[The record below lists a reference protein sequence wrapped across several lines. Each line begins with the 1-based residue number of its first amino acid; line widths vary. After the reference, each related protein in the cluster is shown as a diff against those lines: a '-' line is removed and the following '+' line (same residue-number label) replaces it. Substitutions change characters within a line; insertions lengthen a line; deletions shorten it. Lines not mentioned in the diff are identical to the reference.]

1 MSYYQEGHN
10 GTVKKISECSNPFQ
24 ILYSLS
30 SLFGRIYP
38 IIGFQRFGSQAKLDI
53 SNHRSDISS
62 RCHVPEAWQ
71 AAQVRHIDPR
81 SDICIQLDIL
91 GPHRVLEAW

>member
-1 MSYYQEGHN
+1 MEPS
-10 GTVKKISECSNPFQ
+10 KKISECSNPFQ

-38 IIGFQRFGSQAKLDI
+38 TKSDIFIGFQRFGSQAKSDI
-53 SNHRSDISS
+53 SNPRSDISS
-62 RCHVPEAWQ
+62 RCQVPEAWQ

-81 SDICIQLDIL
+81 SDISNQPDIL